1 MKFMGRLRQILLSAL
16 VMALLPAGAALAQLG
31 PCAVQIGPKLPDL
44 IVNRDKLA
52 AQFHI
57 EETEFPPNSCTVV
70 EGCISGTGKR
80 RLLRFT
86 SNTPNIGEADLFV
99 GDPKNCLGSLFRFS
113 ECHQHLHFNEYSD
126 YRLWTPAGFQAWTE
140 QRDPNRPVS
149 DPKNAKLLERL
160 RKSGGLV
167 VGRKQGF
174 CVIDVVPFP
183 EGVKN
188 PPPPKYLSC
197 SSNQGISVGYADEY
211 HFTLACQFI
220 DITDVPAGDYV
231 LEVEVNPEWLFPE
244 SDFTNNSAAIL
255 ISIDAAG
262 PGR

>member
-1 MKFMGRLRQILLSAL
+1 MRIPPAPWLKLFLVVLLWS
-16 VMALLPAGAALAQLG
+16 LLPVGSTVAQLG
-31 PCAVQIGPKLPDL
+31 PCAVPMGPKLPDL
-44 IVNRDKLA
+44 IVNQDKLA

-57 EETEFPPNSCTVV
+57 EETEFSPTGCTAL

-86 SNTPNIGEADLFV
+86 SNTPNIGVADLFV
-99 GDPKNCLGSLFRFS
+99 GDPRNCLGSLFRFS
-113 ECHQHLHFNEYSD
+113 ECHQHLHFQEYAD
-126 YRLWTPAGFQAWTE
+126 YRLWTPVGYQTWIAN
-140 QRDPNRPVS
+140 RDPNKATS
-149 DPKNAKLLERL
+149 EGKNAALLDRL
-160 RKSGGLV
+160 RKRGDLV

-188 PPPPKYLSC
+188 PPPPKYFSC

-211 HFTLACQFI
+211 HFTLSCQFI
-220 DITDVPAGDYV
+220 DITDVPPGTYI
-231 LEVEVNPEWLFPE
+231 LEVEVNPERLFPE
-244 SDFTNNSAAIL
+244 SDFTNNAAAVQIQ
-255 ISIDAAG
+255 ITTG